1 MEFSTH
7 TRSDEVEI
15 EKKLREVLLGSDPI
29 VIQYMESIASQH
41 GKRLRPKLVMIFARI
56 FGGYDYKKSIETACL
71 SELFHTAT
79 LIHDDVID
87 VAEVRR
93 GYVTLSNQFGNEI
106 AVIVG
111 DYLLAMVLDRVSKL
125 RDFSML
131 DMFVETSKKLGVGV
145 LVEIS
150 NRNNFE
156 LSVENYLRVIEL
168 KTAVLFELCTR
179 LGAHLGGADAAEISR
194 AAAYGKNFGM
204 AFQIVDDLLDIAA
217 DEKKTGKPVF
227 NDLKEGRI
235 TLPLI
240 YAMSLDSSVERL
252 LIKWQ
257 AAGEAIPASDGE
269 ATAGEITA
277 APREELEARSE
288 NVAMDGAETVA
299 GGDRE
304 KLTAALRER
313 LFELGSVDYC
323 RRVAEEY
330 LAKAKNALAPAAPET
345 GIRKPESEALA
356 DLSLIES
363 GLFSLL

>member
-7 TRSDEVEI
+7 TRSDEIEI
-15 EKKLREVLLGSDPI
+15 EKKLREILLGSDPV

-56 FGGYDYKKSIETACL
+56 FGGYDYKKSVEAACL

-111 DYLLAMVLDRVSKL
+111 DYLLAIVLDRVAKL

-156 LSVENYLRVIEL
+156 LSVENYLRVIDL

-179 LGAHLGGADAAEISR
+179 LGAYLGGASENALRNAAE
-194 AAAYGKNFGM
+194 YGKNFGM
-204 AFQIVDDLLDIAA
+204 GFQVVDDLLDIAA

-235 TLPLI
+235 TLPIIHALSI
-240 YAMSLDSSVERL
+240 EGGLADL
-252 LIKWQ
+252 LVKWQ
-257 AAGEAIPASDGE
+257 KAGAENQESPARLRL
-269 ATAGEITA
+269 T
-277 APREELEARSE
+277 EELR
-288 NVAMDGAETVA
+288 T
-299 GGDRE
+299 
-304 KLTAALRER
+304 R
-313 LFELGSVDYC
+313 LYELGSVNYC
-323 RRVAEEY
+323 KNVAQDY
-330 LAKAKNALAPAAPET
+330 LARARAF
-345 GIRKPESEALA
+345 IESAGCESGRLTTEALS
-356 DLSLIES
+356 DLELIES
-363 GLFSLL
+363 GLFSLLE

>member
-56 FGGYDYKKSIETACL
+56 FGGYDYKKSIEAACL

-125 RDFSML
+125 RDFTML

-156 LSVENYLRVIEL
+156 LSVDNYLRVIEL

-179 LGAHLGGADAAEISR
+179 LGAHLGGASDERVKLAAK
-194 AAAYGKNFGM
+194 YGRSFGM
-204 AFQIVDDLLDIAA
+204 AFQVVDDLLDIAA

-235 TLPLI
+235 TLPI
-240 YAMSLDSSVERL
+240 IHSLSVDPALEDLLVEWQTAGDDSAASGDSAQSGDCDNATGTSTGATGLETEEGAAENR
-252 LIKWQ
+252 
-257 AAGEAIPASDGE
+257 AGE
-269 ATAGEITA
+269 
-277 APREELEARSE
+277 
-288 NVAMDGAETVA
+288 
-299 GGDRE
+299 RE
-304 KLTAALRER
+304 KLTAALRAR

-323 RRVAEEY
+323 KSIAQYY
-330 LAKAKNALAPAAPET
+330 LAKAKEALAPVADT
-345 GIRKPESEALA
+345 GIQKMEAEALA

-363 GLFSLL
+363 GLFALL